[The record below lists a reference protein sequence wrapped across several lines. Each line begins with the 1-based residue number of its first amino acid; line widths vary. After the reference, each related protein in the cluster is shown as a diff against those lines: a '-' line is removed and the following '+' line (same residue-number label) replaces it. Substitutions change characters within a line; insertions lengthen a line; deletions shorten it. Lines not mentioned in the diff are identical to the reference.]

1 MKIQFKPEILIIGD
15 PINHNHSN
23 SPNTANIRLKIP
35 ADLNIENN
43 SNLVTGWW
51 YAKEDS
57 RRQCMY

>member
-35 ADLNIENN
+35 ADLNIENH
-43 SNLVTGWW
+43 SNLVPIN
-51 YAKEDS
+51 
-57 RRQCMY
+57 RLMIC